1 MEKDY
6 NNNKHE
12 DNNNHTCIK
21 CMEPIESNLV
31 RCQDKTY
38 HRKCFTCSHCKN
50 LLDPTTVNDSDSQLI
65 CKAWYNRYKI
75 NVVVWI
81 FGKFDKD
88 LNTKMYV
95 LGNKMK
101 TKMVAGQVFCQRISS
116 TRVQRRKDW
125 TKFCDGFCS
134 EKVIN
139 QPQFLK
145 YFLILFRKKK
155 TSKHTK
161 TQTGI

>member
-1 MEKDY
+1 MLQSMEKDY

-88 LNTKMYV
+88 LNRKQDE
-95 LGNKMK
+95 NKNGSWASILSENFFNK
-101 TKMVAGQVFCQRISS
+101 SS
-116 TRVQRRKDW
+116 KKKRLNKILRR
-125 TKFCDGFCS
+125 F
-134 EKVIN
+134 
-139 QPQFLK
+139 
-145 YFLILFRKKK
+145 LFRKSEKSA
-155 TSKHTK
+155 TIS
-161 TQTGI
+161 

>member
-1 MEKDY
+1 MLQSMEKDY

-12 DNNNHTCIK
+12 DNNHTCIK

-88 LNTKMYV
+88 LNTKMYCV
-95 LGNKMK
+95 CFRKQDENKNGSWASILSENFFNK
-101 TKMVAGQVFCQRISS
+101 SS
-116 TRVQRRKDW
+116 KKKRLNKILQ
-125 TKFCDGFCS
+125 
-134 EKVIN
+134 
-139 QPQFLK
+139 QF
-145 YFLILFRKKK
+145 LFRKKW
-155 TSKHTK
+155 
-161 TQTGI
+161 